1 MSQATELV
9 DRQIAAYNLCLLDAF
24 VACYSA
30 DARISQ
36 PDGSLLADGQTEIR
50 ARYGE
55 LFGQSPKL
63 HAEIR
68 ARIEVGPFVLDEEF
82 ITGFGLPGM
91 PTEVHAAAAYRV
103 ADGLIQSV
111 QLFG

>member
-9 DRQIAAYNLCLLDAF
+9 DRQITAYNRRDLDAF

-30 DARISQ
+30 DAPISQ

-50 ARYGE
+50 SRFGE

-68 ARIEVGPFVLDEEF
+68 VRIEVGPFVIDGEF
-82 ITGFGLPGM
+82 ITGFCLAGM
-91 PTEVHAAAAYRV
+91 PTEVHSAVAYRF